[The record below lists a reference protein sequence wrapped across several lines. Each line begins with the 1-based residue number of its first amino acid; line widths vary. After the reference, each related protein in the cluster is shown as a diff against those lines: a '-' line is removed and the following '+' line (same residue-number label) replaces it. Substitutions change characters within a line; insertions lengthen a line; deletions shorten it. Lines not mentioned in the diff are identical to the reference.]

1 MLLSGKTKVMRDW
14 TLLIFWIEHDEYLAF
29 IAKGYQ
35 PKSSHCY
42 PSTSNGLFTLLS
54 FLKQKRNF
62 RFAGPQPKEKLNSLK
77 RTLKATKNNSTVGKD
92 KGHARLD
99 TVDFLD
105 RA

>member
-1 MLLSGKTKVMRDW
+1 MRDW

-29 IAKGYQ
+29 IAKGHQ
-35 PKSSHCY
+35 PKTSHCY
-42 PSTSNGLFTLLS
+42 PSNGLFTFLS

-62 RFAGPQPKEKLNSLK
+62 RFTVPRPKEKSSSLK
-77 RTLKATKNNSTVGKD
+77 TTFKAIQNIATVEED